1 MSTLKPFSV
10 EISIVTVVM
19 ATDSTHAMQVAEDT
33 ARESLG
39 DVSHTDCG
47 YGFGREIK
55 DEKQLSSIGW
65 NGDCLPYGGD
75 GNTRLKDI
83 LSELQDSPAPDRC
96 DKTVDMFDAK
106 ATGEKA

>member
-1 MSTLKPFSV
+1 VSNLKPYSV

-19 ATDSTHAMQVAEDT
+19 ATDSTHAMQVAEET

-39 DVSHTDCG
+39 DVSHTDYD

-65 NGDCLPYGGD
+65 DGDCLPYGGD
-75 GNTRLKDI
+75 GRTRLKDI
-83 LSELQDSPAPDRC
+83 LTELERNPEPVRC
-96 DKTVDMFDAK
+96 DRTVDMFSVQAQ
-106 ATGEKA
+106 